1 MKKWFAFVWCLY
13 SVFTTHGQEITG
25 LWHGV
30 LNIGSA
36 QLRLDL
42 DIQKKGDSLTG
53 KFISLDQGNALIPLS
68 TVKLDGNK
76 ISLGSTMA
84 KLQYDGTILNE
95 KIEGLFSQNGQK
107 LPMTFTRNLVEK
119 KVLNRPQEPKPPF
132 PYASE
137 DLQFF
142 NAKDN
147 VMLAGTLT
155 KPSTGANWPVVV
167 LISGSGPQ
175 NRNEELAGHKPFL
188 VLADHLTRN
197 GIAVLRYDDRGVAQ
211 SKGVFATATSADFAN
226 DVDAAVTY
234 LKSRK
239 DVNIKKIGLIGHSEG
254 GLIAPMVA
262 ARNKDVAYIVL
273 MAGPGVNGK
282 EVLRIQI
289 DLLNRAAG
297 MSEVESQKQV
307 AFTTGIMDIIQMG
320 GDSTVKSAALR
331 AYLYKG
337 YEALPDDVKK
347 QMTEQQ
353 FSQEYSSFN
362 TPWFSYFMQYEPAPA
377 LEKIKIPVLALNGT
391 KDLQVWAPQNLLA
404 IEKAL
409 KKGRNKKYLIKELP
423 NLNHLFQEAKTGGS
437 SEYSEIEQ
445 TLSPLL
451 LEEITR
457 FLKQKTN
464 LP

>member
-1 MKKWFAFVWCLY
+1 
-13 SVFTTHGQEITG
+13 
-25 LWHGV
+25 
-30 LNIGSA
+30 
-36 QLRLDL
+36 
-42 DIQKKGDSLTG
+42 
-53 KFISLDQGNALIPLS
+53 
-68 TVKLDGNK
+68 
-76 ISLGSTMA
+76 
-84 KLQYDGTILNE
+84 
-95 KIEGLFSQNGQK
+95 
-107 LPMTFTRNLVEK
+107 
-119 KVLNRPQEPKPPF
+119 
-132 PYASE
+132 
-137 DLQFF
+137 
-142 NAKDN
+142 
-147 VMLAGTLT
+147 
-155 KPSTGANWPVVV
+155 
-167 LISGSGPQ
+167 
-175 NRNEELAGHKPFL
+175 
-188 VLADHLTRN
+188 
-197 GIAVLRYDDRGVAQ
+197 
-211 SKGVFATATSADFAN
+211 
-226 DVDAAVTY
+226 
-234 LKSRK
+234 
-239 DVNIKKIGLIGHSEG
+239 KKIGLIGHSEG

-262 ARNKDVAYIVL
+262 ARNKDVAFIVL

-353 FSQEYSSFN
+353 FSLEYSSFN
-362 TPWFSYFMQYEPAPA
+362 TPWFSYFMQYEPALA
-377 LEKIKIPVLALNGT
+377 LEKIKIPVLVLNGT
-391 KDLQVWAPQNLLA
+391 KDLQVWAPQNLPA

-409 KKGRNKKYLIKELP
+409 KKGGNKKYVIKELP